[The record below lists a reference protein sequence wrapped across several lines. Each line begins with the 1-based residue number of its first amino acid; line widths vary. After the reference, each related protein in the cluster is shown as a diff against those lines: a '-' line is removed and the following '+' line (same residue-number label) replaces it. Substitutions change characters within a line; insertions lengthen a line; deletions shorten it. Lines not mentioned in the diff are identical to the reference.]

1 MSASVGPTSDGDATV
16 QGSTLRH
23 APPSRALVLAS
34 TVIAALAAAAAAVGL
49 LVPDFYR
56 DAPTLVSQA
65 RGQDLLTLAV
75 AVPALLASV
84 VAARRG
90 SLRGYLVWLGV
101 LGYLLYTYASYAFMT
116 TFNPLYLAYVALLAL
131 SLGAFVA
138 GILRLDATQ
147 VKRALDGRR
156 LRAVVAFEI
165 LVVALVGFAWLAE
178 IVPATLSRTT
188 PASAA
193 DANIPVNVIHSLD
206 LGVLLPG
213 FVVAAYWLHHRRP
226 WGYALAVV
234 LLAKV
239 ATLGA
244 AILSMVVVMAA
255 DGAPAPFEQVVVFG
269 ALTVASVALLARLLG
284 SMTAGESAGDA
295 AGGGEHGGHEDRSVD
310 AS

>member
-1 MSASVGPTSDGDATV
+1 MSASVGSTGEDGTTM

-23 APPSRALVLAS
+23 APPSRALVVAS
-34 TVIAALAAAAAAVGL
+34 MAIAALAAVAAAVGL

-84 VAARRG
+84 LAARRG

-138 GILRLDATQ
+138 GLLRLDAER

-156 LRAVVAFEI
+156 LRAVVAFEV

-178 IVPATLSRTT
+178 IVPATLSGTT

-213 FVVAAYWLHHRRP
+213 FAVAAYWLHHRKP

-255 DGAPAPFEQVVVFG
+255 DGAPAPVEQVVVFG

-284 SMTAGESAGDA
+284 SMTAGESAGDTA
-295 AGGGEHGGHEDRSVD
+295 DAGERGGHEDRSVD